1 MKKVFSILL
10 ASALML
16 SCLALSACKKEP
28 EPTPAPDAPH
38 THTFSEEWSTSA
50 TEHWHACTGKD
61 CTEVADKTT
70 HSWDAG
76 VITTQPTEDKQG
88 VKTFTCKG
96 CGKIKTA
103 PSDYVG
109 DPDDLEQ
116 DQFDPDEDLGE
127 DPFTDLT

>member
-1 MKKVFSILL
+1 MKRVFLILL
-10 ASALML
+10 ASVLLL

-28 EPTPAPDAPH
+28 TTDPDPPPAPDAH
-38 THTFSEEWSTSA
+38 THTFATEWSTSS

-61 CTEVADKTT
+61 CTEVADKAT

-88 VKTFTCKG
+88 VKTFTCAG
-96 CGKIKTA
+96 CGKVKTA
-103 PSDYVG
+103 PADYVG

-116 DQFDPDEDLGE
+116 DFFDPDEDLGE
-127 DPFTDLT
+127 DPFV

>member
-10 ASALML
+10 ASALL
-16 SCLALSACKKEP
+16 LGGLTLSACKKEP

-76 VITTQPTEDKQG
+76 VITTQPTEDKQRQHYL
-88 VKTFTCKG
+88 F
-96 CGKIKTA
+96 
-103 PSDYVG
+103 
-109 DPDDLEQ
+109 Q
-116 DQFDPDEDLGE
+116 
-127 DPFTDLT
+127 